1 MTHRVTREWLEEEI
15 ARHERLA
22 REATDR
28 RTAERHRAEAEDNRY
43 FLRWYEK
50 NNAWNWRD

>member
-1 MTHRVTREWLEEEI
+1 MTHRITKEWLEEEI